1 MALSSYFSDSE
12 VISQLRMFFELEE
25 METIDF
31 ESSLSQV
38 VDYDENNFYLK
49 IKSKSFVIDK
59 LTGIVE
65 EVA

>member
-1 MALSSYFSDSE
+1 MISEWFSDDE

-25 METIDF
+25 MERIDF

-65 EVA
+65 EVAL